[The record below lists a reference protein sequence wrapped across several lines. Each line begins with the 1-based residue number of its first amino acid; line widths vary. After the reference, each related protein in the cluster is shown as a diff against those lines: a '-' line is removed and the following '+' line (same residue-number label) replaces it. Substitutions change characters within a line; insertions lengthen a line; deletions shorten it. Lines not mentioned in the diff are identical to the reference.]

1 MKMNRLKQLRE
12 ERKLT
17 LRELA
22 DIIHIDKSS
31 LSRFENGERE
41 PRTSVILDIA
51 NFFNVSV
58 DYLLGVSENRNPD
71 KDVAR
76 QESLD
81 NILQREMEGVDFAL
95 YGEVKDLTTEQKEDL
110 LQMVRLFK
118 KNIKK

>member
-1 MKMNRLKQLRE
+1 M
-12 ERKLT
+12 
-17 LRELA
+17 RELA

-31 LSRFENGERE
+31 LSRFENEERE

-118 KNIKK
+118 KNIKE